1 MRLDSFVFSSAGG
14 RGYNEDAA
22 GEKVRAESAVYVL
35 ADGLGGHLHSEQA
48 AQAILRSILEAEA
61 PKDGMDS
68 REWVTQ
74 QIETANKKVLDL
86 QAQTHMN
93 MKSTLVCLLIRGREA
108 LWANVGDSRIY
119 YLHKNELAGVTEDHS
134 VAYKKYKA
142 GEITRAQIAT
152 DDDQSALLQALGNPE
167 RHIPSFYAAGD
178 PLEEGDA
185 FLLCSDGVWEYL
197 NDAEVLVDLLKSESA
212 RDWGEHLLL
221 RVISRIGEGND
232 NLSLVTVLV
241 GEEDE

>member
-22 GEKVRAESAVYVL
+22 GERVRENSAIYVL
-35 ADGLGGHLHSEQA
+35 ADGLGGHRHSEQA
-48 AQAILRSILEAEA
+48 AGAVLHSLLEAEP
-61 PKDGMDS
+61 PKDEVKS
-68 REWVTQ
+68 RDWIAE
-74 QIETANKKVLDL
+74 QIEAASRAVLDL
-86 QAQTHMN
+86 QARTHMD

-108 LWANVGDSRIY
+108 VWANVGDSRIY

-142 GEITRAQIAT
+142 GEITRTQIAT

-167 RHIPSFYAAGD
+167 RHIPSFYAAEEA
-178 PLEEGDA
+178 LEDGDA

-197 NDAEVLVDLLKSESA
+197 RDTEVLIDLLKAENA

-221 RVISRIGEGND
+221 RVIGRIGEGND

-241 GEEDE
+241 REEDE

>member
-1 MRLDSFVFSSAGG
+1 MRLDSFVFSAAGG

-22 GEKVRAESAVYVL
+22 GERVRSDAAIYVL

-48 AQAILRSILEAEA
+48 AEAVLHHLLEAQPPEPDEKSQDWLGA
-61 PKDGMDS
+61 
-68 REWVTQ
+68 
-74 QIETANKKVLDL
+74 QIELANKKVLDL

-108 LWANVGDSRIY
+108 MWVNVGASRVY
-119 YLHKNELAGVTEDHS
+119 YLHGNELAGVTEDHS

-142 GEITRAQIAT
+142 GEITRTQIAT

-167 RHIPSFYAAGD
+167 RHIPSYYAASEA
-178 PLEEGDA
+178 LEEGDA
-185 FLLCSDGVWEYL
+185 FLLCSDGVWEYVH
-197 NDAEVLVDLLKSESA
+197 DTEILVDLLKAENA

-221 RVISRIGEGND
+221 RVIDRIGDGND
-232 NLSLVTVLV
+232 NLSLITVMV
-241 GEEDE
+241 REEDE